1 MLKHGKWSK
10 SRMSLLHVLIYTHN
24 SHEFSTETGGDL
36 VLPRCD
42 VVHLQ
47 NMRTKW
53 KLNEN
58 IFVNLSKN
66 KN

>member
-1 MLKHGKWSK
+1 MASGQSPECLT
-10 SRMSLLHVLIYTHN
+10 LLHVLIYTHN